1 MYGYDKIPTT
11 LYAGE
16 MVQGEFTPAQQAER
30 AAALVCREA
39 GFDESM
45 SHSFISP
52 EVLRYDR
59 LGRER
64 PAPYLYH
71 HPQSAW

>member
-30 AAALVCREA
+30 AAHWFAARQALT
-39 GFDESM
+39 
-45 SHSFISP
+45 SP
-52 EVLRYDR
+52 
-59 LGRER
+59 
-64 PAPYLYH
+64 
-71 HPQSAW
+71 